1 MLWRVFKRSANL
13 SALHRRTPRT
23 RANLGV
29 IVFTLLIHWLVESEA
44 ETFCRW
50 GIRDLGYS
58 GLSVVSVG
66 SCEFVLREVCEYC
79 NLQFREVEYT
89 VYLGWKHKHCESM
102 SDEGETDELA
112 PI

>member
-1 MLWRVFKRSANL
+1 M
-13 SALHRRTPRT
+13 
-23 RANLGV
+23 
-29 IVFTLLIHWLVESEA
+29 
-44 ETFCRW
+44 
-50 GIRDLGYS
+50 
-58 GLSVVSVG
+58 SVG
-66 SCEFVLREVCEYC
+66 SCEFVLREVCEYY